1 VILGV
6 KTPWCAGG
14 VRAVLYN
21 CCMNREPAP
30 AQNQARFAPLAAGVT
45 LMQASFADHA
55 FERHSH
61 DSFAIGLTTYGVQ
74 RFHCK
79 GVLHDSRAGDFVLF
93 NPDQDHDGHAG
104 SADGFRYTI
113 WYVPEDFVAGCLAL
127 EGRAGGSRYFAAPHV
142 SDRAMAAQF
151 AGLSASLQA
160 TPSESLRAETLMR
173 DFLGAM
179 LARHGE
185 RPGTAPALRPQAA
198 NALLARVRDLI
209 RSDYRRDIT
218 VAELASLSGM
228 SRAHLTR
235 AFGAAYGTP
244 PHVYLNTMRIARA
257 RTLIREG
264 MPLAAVA
271 VECGFA
277 DQSHLTRRFKGSMGV
292 TPSAWRDMH
301 RA

>member
-1 VILGV
+1 
-6 KTPWCAGG
+6 
-14 VRAVLYN
+14 
-21 CCMNREPAP
+21 MNREPAP
-30 AQNQARFAPLAAGVT
+30 AKNQARFAPLAGGVT

-74 RFHCK
+74 SFRCN
-79 GVLHDSRAGDFVLF
+79 GALHDSRAGDFVLF

-113 WYVPEDFVAGCLAL
+113 WYVPEDFVASCLAP
-127 EGRAGGSRYFAAPHV
+127 EARAGNNRYFAHPHV

-151 AGLSASLQA
+151 AGLSGSLQA

-173 DFLGAM
+173 DFLHGM
-179 LARHGE
+179 LSRHGE
-185 RPGTAPALRPQAA
+185 RPETAPAARPQAA
-198 NALLARVRDLI
+198 NAMLARVRDCI

-218 VAELASLSGM
+218 VAELAALSGM

-235 AFGAAYGTP
+235 AFGAAFGTP
-244 PHVYLNTMRIARA
+244 PHVYLNTVRIARA
-257 RTLIREG
+257 RTLIRDG

-271 VECGFA
+271 AECGFA

-292 TPSAWRDMH
+292 TPSAWRDSVLRDIH